1 MQSGANL
8 GEWADNSKNSPSPK
22 NPVPNE
28 KNKFVQ
34 LTLPNYFSRLVPDN
48 VSECLQSSA
57 LTMTAICN
65 LSFVICDLVICVC
78 ARWRT

>member
-8 GEWADNSKNSPSPK
+8 GEWGKNSKNSPPPK
-22 NPVPNE
+22 LPVPKE

-34 LTLPNYFSRLVPDN
+34 PTLPNYFSRLVPDN
-48 VSECLQSSA
+48 VRECLQSSEGVS
-57 LTMTAICN
+57 AIRN